1 MQKNKNL
8 IRDILL
14 FVEENYIPGAPETL
28 IHIDGYSDS
37 IVYEHCVMMKNDGL
51 IGNIIDTSTLES
63 KSCLVGNLT
72 SAGFDMLDK
81 IR

>member
-1 MQKNKNL
+1 MQRNKKL
-8 IRDILL
+8 IRSILL
-14 FVEENYIPGAPETL
+14 FVEENYIPGEPEIP

-37 IVYEHCVMMKNDGL
+37 VVYEHCMMMKNDGL

-63 KSCLVGNLT
+63 KSCIVGNLT
-72 SAGFDMLDK
+72 SAGFDLLDK

>member
-1 MQKNKNL
+1 MQRDRNL
-8 IRDILL
+8 VRTILL
-14 FVEENYIPGAPETL
+14 FIEKNYVAGGPETS

-37 IVYEHCVMMKNDGL
+37 TVFEHCMMMKEDGL
-51 IGNIIDTSTLES
+51 IGSIIDTSTLES
-63 KSCLVGNLT
+63 RSCLVGNLT

>member
-1 MQKNKNL
+1 MQRDKNL
-8 IRDILL
+8 VRNILL
-14 FVEENYIPGAPETL
+14 FVEENYVAGGPETP

-37 IVYEHCVMMKNDGL
+37 TVFEHCMMMKHDGL
-51 IGNIIDTSTLES
+51 IGSIIDTSTLES